1 MMHPKTIIPIKTPWC
16 ILKLSFL
23 QSSYQDSNYI
33 YLDMSRTISRV
44 MSWMIIYLDLMLP
57 TGSSDLPQGTTGS
70 RIAFYSVLLRV
81 GFTEPALLPRQRWAL
96 TSPFHPYQLKSLA
109 VYFCCTSLG
118 VASTGRYP
126 APCPMKPGLSSPA
139 TFRFRSRDHLSN
151 SISTCLSILYFFSFV
166 KLFLTYFFDI
176 PKVFIIS
183 PDIFYVLNSEATA
196 TNKFS

>member
-1 MMHPKTIIPIKTPWC
+1 MNDHLSRPAVANR
-16 ILKLSFL
+16 LKRPTSRHDGQPYRLSFGL
-23 QSSYQDSNYI
+23 ASSGVYRACLVTKTAVSSY
-33 YLDMSRTISRV
+33 LAFPP
-44 MSWMIIYLDLMLP
+44 LP
-57 TGSSDLPQGTTGS
+57 
-70 RIAFYSVLLRV
+70 V
-81 GFTEPALLPRQRWAL
+81 
-96 TSPFHPYQLKSLA
+96 KSLA

-139 TFRFRSRDHLSN
+139 TFRFRSRDHLSD

>member
-1 MMHPKTIIPIKTPWC
+1 
-16 ILKLSFL
+16 
-23 QSSYQDSNYI
+23 
-33 YLDMSRTISRV
+33 
-44 MSWMIIYLDLMLP
+44 MIIYLDLMLP

-81 GFTEPALLPRQRWAL
+81 GLQSLSCYQNSGELLPRLSTL
-96 TSPFHPYQLKSLA
+96 TFLHEKA

-139 TFRFRSRDHLSN
+139 TFRFRSRDHLSD

-183 PDIFYVLNSEATA
+183 PDIFYVLNPEATA